1 MEGGGVQLK
10 KMYGCFFIVVMLF
23 LSGCSFL
30 EGVNNSL
37 NYVNEATEYANE
49 VSTFTSEVPSLAE
62 QAVMD
67 QQAANE
73 LETRLEEM
81 KANIEE
87 FNELEAPQAGADLH
101 QQVVERNNQALE
113 GIQMYLDNME
123 NGKLDASVIENTEIF
138 QSLREITE
146 VIDQIKQLGE

>member
-1 MEGGGVQLK
+1 MKKIYGGLLVL
-10 KMYGCFFIVVMLF
+10 IML
-23 LSGCSFL
+23 LMSGCSFL

-37 NYVNEATEYANE
+37 NYVNEASEYANE

-62 QAVMD
+62 QAVTD
-67 QQAANE
+67 QQAADE

-81 KANIEE
+81 KTNIEE

-113 GIQMYLDNME
+113 GIQKYLDNME
-123 NGKLDASVIENTEIF
+123 NGKLDPSVIENTAVF

-146 VIDQIKQLGE
+146 IIDQIKQLGE